1 MRQNRR
7 MTSEILPPSSA
18 TGQIFAPAVT
28 LEALTFSVGE
38 TAQVL
43 GVSEPTIY
51 RLVARRVLRP
61 LPSLRHKRI
70 PKRQVL
76 AYVNAALPES

>member
-1 MRQNRR
+1 
-7 MTSEILPPSSA
+7 MTSEILPPPSA
-18 TGQIFAPAVT
+18 AAQISAPALS
-28 LEALTFSVGE
+28 LEALTYSVGE

-51 RLVARRVLRP
+51 RLVARRLLRP
-61 LPSLRHKRI
+61 LPGLRHKRI

-76 AYVNAALPES
+76 AYVNAGLPDL

>member
-1 MRQNRR
+1 MNSA
-7 MTSEILPPSSA
+7 TILPPSAPEQISA
-18 TGQIFAPAVT
+18 SAVPF
-28 LEALTFSVGE
+28 EPLTYSVAE

-51 RLVARRVLRP
+51 RLVSRRILRP
-61 LPSLRHKRI
+61 LPGLRHKRI

-76 AYVNAALPES
+76 AYVNGGLPSLR

>member
-1 MRQNRR
+1 MNHE
-7 MTSEILPPSSA
+7 TIPPPSA
-18 TGQIFAPAVT
+18 AGQIPAPAIS

-43 GVSEPTIY
+43 GVSPPTIY
-51 RLVARRVLRP
+51 RLIARRVLRP
-61 LPSLRHKRI
+61 LPGLRHKRI

-76 AYVNAALPES
+76 AFVNADMPVR

>member
-1 MRQNRR
+1 
-7 MTSEILPPSSA
+7 MTSEIVPLPSA
-18 TGQIFAPAVT
+18 AAQISAPAVS
-28 LEALTFSVGE
+28 LEALTYSVGE

-51 RLVARRVLRP
+51 RLVARRLLRP
-61 LPSLRHKRI
+61 LPGLRHKRI

-76 AYVNAALPES
+76 AYVNAGLPLV

>member
-1 MRQNRR
+1 
-7 MTSEILPPSSA
+7 MTSEIIFPPSASA
-18 TGQIFAPAVT
+18 QIPAPAIS
-28 LEALTFSVGE
+28 LEALTYSVGE

-51 RLVARRVLRP
+51 RLVSRRLLRP
-61 LPSLRHKRI
+61 LPGLRHKRI

-76 AYVNAALPES
+76 AYVNAGLPSL